1 MRAEQSLPRRPLP
14 RTALALVA
22 LLLSLM
28 SLPLGAQRAELERRI
43 KRDTLPN
50 GLEVIVVEN
59 HGVPI
64 ATIEVNAR
72 NGSFT
77 QSPTYEGL
85 SHLYEHMFF
94 KSNATYPQPEQ
105 FVARASEL
113 GAVFNGTTQE
123 ERVNYYLTVPSDS
136 AIPAM
141 AFLASALRNP
151 LFRADELERERAVVI
166 GEYDR

>member
-1 MRAEQSLPRRPLP
+1 MSVVASPPRAARGN
-14 RTALALVA
+14 AMLVA
-22 LLLSLM
+22 LFVLAFAAWE
-28 SLPLGAQRAELERRI
+28 PLGAQRAELERRI

-64 ATIEVNAR
+64 TTIEVDAR

-77 QSPTYEGL
+77 QSPTFEGL

-136 AIPAM
+136 TMPAM
-141 AFLASALRNP
+141 AFLASAL
-151 LFRADELERERAVVI
+151 
-166 GEYDR
+166 